1 MKKDIP
7 VKKIVPI
14 LVLLTIIILILF
26 NLLRGGNLKLQGVI
40 EGTIYSQITEVS
52 GKIIEMNVQLGSRVK
67 AGDLIARLDSI
78 NQQYTLEQLQIA
90 LEKTQL
96 MSQEE
101 LIRARSNV
109 NIAEANYR
117 SAQASFVQARND
129 LISLEKMFEIGGIA
143 RIDFDNAKHRE
154 TLTSQALEASLNQL
168 QTAQAHYSFLQNGMD
183 NRNITQTGFTQTGF
197 ALAEIDIRDIESR
210 IRQMQDMLQKYEI
223 KANCDGILIS
233 INYNMGSM
241 VNAGY
246 NIADIS
252 AENEKFVVFY
262 FPNEYINKISYGQ
275 KIKVKSGSEELQGEV
290 RYIDVRS
297 QYTPK
302 DMQTSA
308 MKNKFSVK
316 IKLLLPS
323 VTALI
328 PGNKVEVFI
337 K

>member
-1 MKKDIP
+1 MKKKDMPRETAPKVPVRKIIP
-7 VKKIVPI
+7 V
-14 LVLLTIIILILF
+14 LILLIITAIVLINIF
-26 NLLRGGNLKLQGVI
+26 QSGDLKLQGIV
-40 EGTIYSQITEVS
+40 EGTIYSQVSEVS
-52 GKIIEMNVQLGSRVK
+52 GKIIEMNVQLGSPVK
-67 AGDLIARLDSI
+67 TGDLIARIDSI

-101 LIRARSNV
+101 LIRARGSV
-109 NIAEANYR
+109 SIAEANYF
-117 SAQASFVQARND
+117 SAQSGFVQARND
-129 LISLEKMFEIGGIA
+129 ADSLERMFEIGGIA
-143 RIDFDNAKHRE
+143 RNDLDNARHRE
-154 TLTSQALEASLNQL
+154 TLAAQALESAQSQL
-168 QTAQAHYSFLQNGMD
+168 QTARAHYSFLQNGSD
-183 NRNITQTGFTQTGF
+183 SRNI

-210 IRQMQDMLQKYEI
+210 INQMQDMLLKYEI
-223 KANCDGILIS
+223 RANCDGIIVS

-241 VNAGY
+241 VSTGY

-252 AENEKFVVFY
+252 AEDEKFVVFY
-262 FPNEYINKISYGQ
+262 MPNEHINEISYGQ
-275 KIKVKSGSEELQGEV
+275 KITVKSGSEEVQGEV

-302 DMQTSA
+302 DMQASA

-328 PGNKVEVFI
+328 PGGKVDVFVR
-337 K
+337 